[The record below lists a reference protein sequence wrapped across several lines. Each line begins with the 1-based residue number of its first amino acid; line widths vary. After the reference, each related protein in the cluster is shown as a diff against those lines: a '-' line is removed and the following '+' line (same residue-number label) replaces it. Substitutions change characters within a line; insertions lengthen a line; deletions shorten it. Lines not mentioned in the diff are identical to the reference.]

1 MVPGCSGPL
10 SLCVCSVVD
19 MHARPQQP
27 RGAGGVTPDLHQG
40 QEGWGDHPLEGLLS
54 KKSSPF
60 TFMFPLGLKPFSL
73 GSKHGMFVKFMRAF
87 REAFREYILSLLL

>member
-10 SLCVCSVVD
+10 TLVSVDV
-19 MHARPQQP
+19 HGCPQQP
-27 RGAGGVTPDLHQG
+27 RGAGGVTPDLHWDQESWGGHLKALVQG
-40 QEGWGDHPLEGLLS
+40 KL
-54 KKSSPF
+54 PF
-60 TFMFPLGLKPFSL
+60 YFHVSFRIKAILL